1 MKTIQQ
7 HRYFQYE
14 LRLLQHQR
22 VHSILLTALALL
34 LAFEATR
41 SLPVK
46 EAVVPTP
53 VAPAQARLLARP
65 VVVVPVLR
73 AGLGMLQGILTLL
86 PEALVGHIG
95 LARNEA
101 VDIVKKQA

>member
-34 LAFEATR
+34 LALGKIPRRNAQVNMLDAARYCGGRAIFRIKPE
-41 SLPVK
+41 
-46 EAVVPTP
+46 VVWQ
-53 VAPAQARLLARP
+53 VIAHRLL
-65 VVVVPVLR
+65 
-73 AGLGMLQGILTLL
+73 ITT
-86 PEALVGHIG
+86 EIH
-95 LARNEA
+95 
-101 VDIVKKQA
+101 